1 VLHEDSAI
9 WKMVGLFATQNEVF
23 ESISEAVQAAGGR
36 QTATKMNALEE
47 EL

>member
-1 VLHEDSAI
+1 
-9 WKMVGLFATQNEVF
+9 MFATQNEVF
-23 ESISEAVQAAGGR
+23 ESISEAVQAADGR